1 MDIAALSIVMNQSKV
16 QQNAGIAIM
25 KMAMDTNNQ
34 TAAQMTEMM
43 SDISADP
50 NLGNIVDFKA

>member
-1 MDIAALSIVMNQSKV
+1 MDITAMSIVMNQSKV
-16 QQNAGIAIM
+16 QQNVGIAIM

-34 TAAQMTEMM
+34 TAAQIAEMM

-50 NLGNIVDFKA
+50 NLGNNVDFIA

>member
-1 MDIAALSIVMNQSKV
+1 MSIVMNQSKV
-16 QQNAGIAIM
+16 QQNVGIAIM

-34 TAAQMTEMM
+34 TAAQIAEMM

-50 NLGNIVDFKA
+50 NLGNNVDFIA